1 MRRIRDFLVATYFS
15 VDPRS
20 LGLFRIAFGCVLLFN
35 LYLRWRVIDL
45 WYTNDGLMPN
55 YVMLA
60 NPPTERM
67 FSLFFT
73 ASSHAEATV
82 GMFVCALAFVS
93 FTLGF
98 RTRVSHVLTFV

>member
-35 LYLRWRVIDL
+35 LYVRWRVIDL

-73 ASSHAEATV
+73 ASTHAEAMV
-82 GMFVCALAFVS
+82 GMLVCALAFAS
-93 FTLGF
+93 FTLG
-98 RTRVSHVLTFV
+98 